1 MRNAQE
7 EKVMTVFSTLGGQ
20 ALCASLVAGAVL
32 TVASSAVQA
41 NPTVNYNI
49 QVFGGQA
56 GPFANNFNV
65 FGAPTADPQKYLH
78 NGFLVDP
85 SAFGD
90 WRIDYNTTSDPD
102 PSVGSASLSSGLT
115 IQNRMADIGPGVN
128 HLQFIIAITLPTLPA
143 NLPAT
148 FAGNAGM
155 TL

>member
-1 MRNAQE
+1 MCIVGRRRR
-7 EKVMTVFSTLGGQ
+7 
-20 ALCASLVAGAVL
+20 L

-128 HLQFIIAITLPTLPA
+128 HLARDD
-143 NLPAT
+143 
-148 FAGNAGM
+148 AGRRRRRRPRVLRLLLRRWPLTSLDRDDG
-155 TL
+155 